1 MRLIQHVDVVVD
13 LKRKKFIQHC
23 NKKTKLQNTVSQ
35 TQTLH
40 SVCQKHT
47 FVRKWDPVV
56 VKGQAVE
63 VVVVVVLLLRRRL
76 VVVTGTEV
84 EEEF

>member
-13 LKRKKFIQHC
+13 LKRERFIQHC

-35 TQTLH
+35 TQTFH

-56 VKGQAVE
+56 AKGQAVL

-76 VVVTGTEV
+76 VVVTGTE